1 MLSAARDLTHEPWRA
16 VLELTDLSKSPP
28 TCLLAVALVLAFLLA
43 AGCGGGAAPVSSGP
57 APPPPTSTAAA
68 PGEQL
73 RTYLADVRAA
83 TLVLRVPVR
92 EAATALRRASGVS
105 ASARPRLALAGAAA
119 AYRGYAAAL
128 RAETAPRPLIAAH
141 RRLVLSA
148 GQVTRALER
157 SGRAVGR
164 GGAPGRMACR
174 LLDRAARHA
183 LAWEGIADTAA
194 QTQSVS
200 GAGSTAL
207 PAQLAQTLLHSAQAA
222 AASGVPPGVHGPQV
236 VALQRRLA
244 ALTYLPAGYSTGTF
258 DYRTEQAVIAFQGW
272 ESLARDGVAGRRTL
286 ARLRVAS
293 APRAWSTT
301 TRHIEL
307 HMAQQVLLLV
317 GDGRVRGAIHVSTA
331 APGHVTPTGT
341 YTIYRKEQMS
351 WSVPFQV
358 WMPYASYFTGGYA
371 LHEYPDVP
379 PYPASHGCVRVP
391 AGDSVVVWQF
401 ATLGTPIV
409 IG

>member
-1 MLSAARDLTHEPWRA
+1 MRRDVKCARTCVVPVAVVAVILT
-16 VLELTDLSKSPP
+16 
-28 TCLLAVALVLAFLLA
+28 AVA
-43 AGCGGGAAPVSSGP
+43 CGGGGARVSSG
-57 APPPPTSTAAA
+57 PPPPTSTAAA
-68 PGEQL
+68 PGQDL
-73 RTYLADVRAA
+73 RTYLADVRVA

-92 EAATALRRASGVS
+92 DAAVALRESTSPTPSV
-105 ASARPRLALAGAAA
+105 RPRLALARAVA
-119 AYRGYAAAL
+119 AYRSYAAAL
-128 RAETAPRPLIAAH
+128 RVERAPKALAAAH
-141 RRLVLSA
+141 RRLIIAA

-157 SGRAVGR
+157 SGRAVSR
-164 GGAPGRMACR
+164 GGTPGRMAR
-174 LLDRAARHA
+174 SLLDRAARHA
-183 LAWEGIADTAA
+183 LAWEGIADKAA

-200 GAGSTAL
+200 GTAPTAL
-207 PAQLAQTLLHSAQAA
+207 PARLAQALLHSAQTAA
-222 AASGVPPGVHGPQV
+222 APVLPPGVHGPQV

-244 ALTYLPAGYSTGTF
+244 ALTYLPAGYSTGTV

-272 ESLARDGVAGRRTL
+272 ESLDRDGVVGPRTL
-286 ARLRVAS
+286 ARLRVAA

-301 TRHIEL
+301 TRHVEL
-307 HMAQQVLLLV
+307 HLARQVLLLV
-317 GDGRVRGAIHVSTA
+317 GDGRVLRAIHVSTA

-391 AGDSVVVWQF
+391 AGDSVVVWDF
-401 ATLGTPIV
+401 ASLGTPII

>member
-1 MLSAARDLTHEPWRA
+1 MLK
-16 VLELTDLSKSPP
+16 LTDLPKRYRDVMSAR
-28 TCLLAVALVLAFLLA
+28 TCLLAVALVPALLLA
-43 AGCGGGAAPVSSGP
+43 GGCGGGAAPVSSSQ
-57 APPPPTSTAAA
+57 PPPASTAAA
-68 PGEQL
+68 PGQHL
-73 RTYLADVRAA
+73 RAYLADVRAA
-83 TLVLRVPVR
+83 TLVVRVPAR
-92 EAATALRRASGVS
+92 EAAVALRESTSPTASV
-105 ASARPRLALAGAAA
+105 RPQPALKRAAA

-128 RAETAPRPLIAAH
+128 RVEPAPKGLAGAH
-141 RRLVLSA
+141 RRLITAA
-148 GQVTRALER
+148 GEVTRALER
-157 SGRAVGR
+157 SERAVSR
-164 GGAPGRMACR
+164 GGTPGRMARR

-183 LAWEGIADTAA
+183 LAWEGIADRAV
-194 QTQSVS
+194 QMQSVS
-200 GAGSTAL
+200 GTASTAL
-207 PAQLAQTLLHSAQAA
+207 PARLAQVLLHSAQTAA
-222 AASGVPPGVHGPQV
+222 AAAVPYGVHGPQV

-244 ALTYLPAGYSTGTF
+244 ALTYLPAGYSTGTV

-272 ESLARDGVAGRRTL
+272 EGLARDGVAGPQTL

-307 HMAQQVLLLV
+307 HLARQVLLLV
-317 GDGRVRGAIHVSTA
+317 ADGRVLRAIHVSTA
-331 APGHVTPTGT
+331 APGKVTPTGT

-391 AGDSVVVWQF
+391 AGDSVVVWAF

>member
-1 MLSAARDLTHEPWRA
+1 MS
-16 VLELTDLSKSPP
+16 
-28 TCLLAVALVLAFLLA
+28 
-43 AGCGGGAAPVSSGP
+43 GAAP
-57 APPPPTSTAAA
+57 
-68 PGEQL
+68 
-73 RTYLADVRAA
+73 
-83 TLVLRVPVR
+83 
-92 EAATALRRASGVS
+92 
-105 ASARPRLALAGAAA
+105 
-119 AYRGYAAAL
+119 
-128 RAETAPRPLIAAH
+128 
-141 RRLVLSA
+141 
-148 GQVTRALER
+148 
-157 SGRAVGR
+157 
-164 GGAPGRMACR
+164 
-174 LLDRAARHA
+174 
-183 LAWEGIADTAA
+183 
-194 QTQSVS
+194 
-200 GAGSTAL
+200 TAL
-207 PAQLAQTLLHSAQAA
+207 PARLAQALLHSAQTAA
-222 AASGVPPGVHGPQV
+222 VAVLPPGVRGPQV

-244 ALTYLPAGYSTGTF
+244 ALRYLPAGYSTGSV

-272 ESLARDGVAGRRTL
+272 ESLARDGVVGPQTL

-307 HMAQQVLLLV
+307 HLARQVLLLV
-317 GDGRVRGAIHVSTA
+317 GDGQVQRAIHVSTA

-391 AGDSVVVWQF
+391 AGDSVVVWDF
-401 ATLGTPIV
+401 ATLGTPII

>member
-1 MLSAARDLTHEPWRA
+1 MSAR
-16 VLELTDLSKSPP
+16 
-28 TCLLAVALVLAFLLA
+28 TCLLAVALAPALVLA
-43 AGCGGGAAPVSSGP
+43 AGCGGGAAPMSSGVP
-57 APPPPTSTAAA
+57 PPPPTSTAPA
-68 PGEQL
+68 PASGQAL
-73 RTYLADVRAA
+73 RTYLSDVRAA

-92 EAATALRRASGVS
+92 EAVVALRESTSLTASVRPPRALERAV
-105 ASARPRLALAGAAA
+105 A
-119 AYRGYAAAL
+119 AYRGYAAVLRVEPAPTAL
-128 RAETAPRPLIAAH
+128 AAAH
-141 RRLVLSA
+141 RRLILSA

-157 SGRAVGR
+157 SERAVGQGR
-164 GGAPGRMACR
+164 TPGRIAR
-174 LLDRAARHA
+174 HLLDRAARHA
-183 LAWEGIADTAA
+183 LAWEGIAHRAA
-194 QTQSVS
+194 EAQSV
-200 GAGSTAL
+200 AGTASTAH
-207 PAQLAQTLLHSAQAA
+207 PARLAQALLHSAQSAA
-222 AASGVPPGVHGPQV
+222 AAVLPPGVHGPQV

-244 ALTYLPAGYSTGTF
+244 ALTYLPTGYSTETV

-272 ESLARDGVAGRRTL
+272 ESLARDGVAGPQTL
-286 ARLRVAS
+286 ARLRGAA

-307 HMAQQVLLLV
+307 HVAQQVLLLV
-317 GDGRVRGAIHVSTA
+317 GGGQVLRAIHISTA

-391 AGDSVVVWQF
+391 AGDSVVVWEF
-401 ATLGTPIV
+401 ATLGTPII

>member
-1 MLSAARDLTHEPWRA
+1 VLDLTDVPKRHGDVVSARSS
-16 VLELTDLSKSPP
+16 LF
-28 TCLLAVALVLAFLLA
+28 AVALVPALLLA
-43 AGCGGGAAPVSSGP
+43 AGCGGGAAPVSSAP
-57 APPPPTSTAAA
+57 PPPPPTSTAAA
-68 PGEQL
+68 PGQQL
-73 RTYLADVRAA
+73 RTYLANVRAA

-92 EAATALRRASGVS
+92 EAAVALRASTS
-105 ASARPRLALAGAAA
+105 ATAPARPRLALARAAA
-119 AYRGYAAAL
+119 AYRGYAAMLRVEPVPAAL
-128 RAETAPRPLIAAH
+128 AAGHRELI
-141 RRLVLSA
+141 RSA
-148 GQVTRALER
+148 RQVTRALER
-157 SGRAVGR
+157 SGRAVSR
-164 GGAPGRMACR
+164 GGTPGRTARR

-183 LAWEGIADTAA
+183 LAWEGIADAAA
-194 QTQSVS
+194 QAQSVS
-200 GAGSTAL
+200 GAGSTAV
-207 PAQLAQTLLHSAQAA
+207 PARLAQVLLHAAQAA
-222 AASGVPPGVHGPQV
+222 AASVVPPGVHGPQV

-244 ALTYLPAGYSTGTF
+244 TLTYLPAGYSTGTV

-272 ESLARDGVAGRRTL
+272 EGLARDGVAGPRTL

-317 GDGRVRGAIHVSTA
+317 GDGRVRRSIHVSTA

-341 YTIYRKEQMS
+341 FTIYRKERMS

-391 AGDSVVVWQF
+391 AGDSVVVWDF
-401 ATLGTPIV
+401 AALGTPIV

>member
-1 MLSAARDLTHEPWRA
+1 M
-16 VLELTDLSKSPP
+16 
-28 TCLLAVALVLAFLLA
+28 
-43 AGCGGGAAPVSSGP
+43 
-57 APPPPTSTAAA
+57 
-68 PGEQL
+68 
-73 RTYLADVRAA
+73 YLADVRAA

-92 EAATALRRASGVS
+92 EAAVALRESTS
-105 ASARPRLALAGAAA
+105 PTASARPRLALARAAA
-119 AYRGYAAAL
+119 AYRGHAAEL
-128 RAETAPRPLIAAH
+128 RVEPAPTVLAAAH

-148 GQVTRALER
+148 GQVASALER
-157 SGRAVGR
+157 SGRAVSQ
-164 GGAPGRMACR
+164 GGTPGRMAR
-174 LLDRAARHA
+174 SLLDRATRHA
-183 LAWEGIADTAA
+183 LAWEGIADKAA

-200 GAGSTAL
+200 GAASTAL
-207 PAQLAQTLLHSAQAA
+207 PARLAQALLHSAQTAVAA
-222 AASGVPPGVHGPQV
+222 VVPPGVHGPQV

-244 ALTYLPAGYSTGTF
+244 ALRYLPAGYATGTV
-258 DYRTEQAVIAFQGW
+258 DYRTQQAVIAFQGW
-272 ESLARDGVAGRRTL
+272 ERLARDGVAGPQTL

-307 HMAQQVLLLV
+307 HLARQVLLLV
-317 GDGRVRGAIHVSTA
+317 GDGRVLRAIHVSTA

-391 AGDSVVVWQF
+391 AGDSVVVWDF
-401 ATLGTPIV
+401 ATLGTPII

>member
-1 MLSAARDLTHEPWRA
+1 M
-16 VLELTDLSKSPP
+16 LELTDLSKRPHS
-28 TCLLAVALVLAFLLA
+28 CLLAVALVPALLFA
-43 AGCGGGAAPVSSGP
+43 AGCGGGAASVSSGP
-57 APPPPTSTAAA
+57 APPPRTSTAAA
-68 PGEQL
+68 PGEHL

-92 EAATALRRASGVS
+92 EAVVALRESTS
-105 ASARPRLALAGAAA
+105 PTASAGPRLALAGAAA
-119 AYRGYAAAL
+119 AYRGYAASL
-128 RAETAPRPLIAAH
+128 RVEPAPTVLAAAH
-141 RRLVLSA
+141 RHLVLSA
-148 GQVTRALER
+148 RQVTRALER
-157 SGRAVGR
+157 SGRAVSG
-164 GGAPGRMACR
+164 GGAPGRMARR

-183 LAWEGIADTAA
+183 LAWEGIADRAA

-200 GAGSTAL
+200 GAASTAL
-207 PAQLAQTLLHSAQAA
+207 PARLAQALLHSAQTAA
-222 AASGVPPGVHGPQV
+222 VFVLPPGVDGPQV

-244 ALTYLPAGYSTGTF
+244 ALRYLPAGYSTGTV

-272 ESLARDGVAGRRTL
+272 ESLARDGVVGPRTL

-307 HMAQQVLLLV
+307 HLARQVLLLV
-317 GDGRVRGAIHVSTA
+317 GDGRALRAIHVSTA

-391 AGDSVVVWQF
+391 AGDSVVVWEF
-401 ATLGTPIV
+401 AALGTPIV